1 MRFLIDECCPA
12 PVIHALRAA
21 MHDVVSI
28 AEVAASTDDVQVL
41 ELARREDRILITEDK
56 DFGEHVVRGGASVPG
71 VILLR
76 LPARRGIEV
85 AERVMHVVGELG
97 DLLFGKYV
105 VVLRHR
111 IRLRPLNEP
120 D

>member
-1 MRFLIDECCPA
+1 
-12 PVIHALRAA
+12 

-41 ELARREDRILITEDK
+41 ELARREDRILVTEDK

-76 LPARRGIEV
+76 LPARRGIEI
-85 AERVMHVVGELG
+85 AERVMHVIDELG
-97 DLLFGKYV
+97 DQLVGKYV
-105 VVLRHR
+105 VVLRDR
-111 IRLRPLNEP
+111 IRLRTLDEP

>member
-1 MRFLIDECCPA
+1 
-12 PVIHALRAA
+12 

-28 AEVAASTDDVQVL
+28 AEVAASTDDVKVL
-41 ELARREDRILITEDK
+41 DLARREDRVLVTEDK

-76 LPARRGIEV
+76 LPARRGIEI
-85 AERVMHVVGELG
+85 AERVMHVIDELG
-97 DLLFGKYV
+97 DQLVGKYV
-105 VVLRHR
+105 VVLRDR
-111 IRLRPLNEP
+111 IRLRTLDEP